1 MGFAPDG
8 GLVKLSLAEFRAMN
22 NLFRQALQKWYEFPI
37 FRSLGLADQPG
48 DVLEIGCGSGYG
60 AVLLASLHPRSYLGV
75 DLMPEQIALAQKRG
89 LDGVQF
95 IVSDATNLSQFP
107 SESKDTVVI
116 FGVLHHIPPWR
127 KVIGECAR
135 VLRPDGRI
143 FLEEPDNSLIDH
155 CERVFHWGHPG
166 ADLSLPALEACLVE
180 NGFKITGRKRAFSF
194 GHYCAQ
200 KQERA

>member
-1 MGFAPDG
+1 M
-8 GLVKLSLAEFRAMN
+8 KLSLAEFRAMN
-22 NLFRQALQKWYEFPI
+22 NPFRQALQKGYEFPI
-37 FRSLGLADQPG
+37 FKSLGLADQPG

-60 AVLLASLHPRSYLGV
+60 AVLLTSLHPRSYVGV

-95 IVSDATNLSQFP
+95 FVSDATNLSHFP

-135 VLRPDGRI
+135 VLRPGGHI
-143 FLEEPDNSLIDH
+143 FLEEPDNNLIDRW
-155 CERVFHWGHPG
+155 EKVFHWGHPG

-194 GHYCAQ
+194 GHYSAQ
-200 KQERA
+200 KQDHP

>member
-1 MGFAPDG
+1 MK
-8 GLVKLSLAEFRAMN
+8 VSLAEFRAMN
-22 NLFRQALQKWYEFPI
+22 NLFRQVLQKWYEFPI
-37 FRSLGLADQPG
+37 FRSFGLGDARIVNQTG

-60 AVLLASLHPRSYLGV
+60 AVLLASLHPRSYVGV
-75 DLMPEQIALAQKRG
+75 DLTPEQIALAQNAV

-107 SESKDTVVI
+107 TGSKDMVVI
-116 FGVLHHIPPWR
+116 FGVLHHIPSWR

-155 CERVFHWGHPG
+155 CERVFHGGHPG
-166 ADLSLPALEACLVE
+166 ADLSLPALEACLVA

-194 GHYCAQ
+194 EHYCA
-200 KQERA
+200 

>member
-1 MGFAPDG
+1 M
-8 GLVKLSLAEFRAMN
+8 KLSLAEFRAMN
-22 NLFRQALQKWYEFPI
+22 NPIRQALQRWYEFPI

-48 DVLEIGCGSGYG
+48 NVLEIGCGSGYG
-60 AVLLASLHPRSYLGV
+60 AVLLASLHPHSYVGV

-89 LDGVQF
+89 LDGAQF
-95 IVSDATNLSQFP
+95 IVSDATNLSQIP

-127 KVIGECAR
+127 IVIVECAR
-135 VLRPDGRI
+135 VLRLGGRI

-155 CERVFHWGHPG
+155 WEKVFHWGHPD

-180 NGFKITGRKRAFSF
+180 NGFKITGRKHAFSF
-194 GHYCAQ
+194 GHYSAQ
-200 KQERA
+200 RRDHA